1 MAREA
6 RALYFLEPGRVGLRQ
21 EKLEPRPGRVLVRSR
36 LMGISHG
43 TELLAFRG
51 QMPQGMEADPAL
63 AGLPGTLEYPL
74 KYGYCNVGLTETG
87 ARVFAFYP
95 HQDLFYADPAELV
108 ALPAELSDEEA
119 VFLPNLETAVGI
131 VHDAAMRLGEKV
143 LVAGLGVVGLLTCAL
158 LTRCGASEVIAVEPL
173 ALRRDSAREL
183 GCRVFSPEEP
193 DLEARIKELTAG
205 RGVDVAIDASSSES
219 GLQLALDVLAFEGTL
234 VEASWFGSRKVSLE
248 LGRSFHRRRL
258 KLASSQVSQ
267 IGAGLA
273 PRWDKR
279 RRLDTVLGLL
289 AQLRP
294 SRYITHRFP
303 LGRAQEAFETID
315 RHPERVIQVV
325 LEP

>member
-1 MAREA
+1 MDRKA
-6 RALYFLEPGRVGLRQ
+6 RALYFLRPGRVGLR
-21 EKLEPRPGRVLVRSR
+21 EEPLAPDPGKVLVRSR
-36 LMGISHG
+36 LMAISHG

-51 QMPQGMEADPAL
+51 QMPRDMEADAAL
-63 AGLPGTLEYPL
+63 SGLPGTLEYPL
-74 KYGYCNVGLTETG
+74 KYGYSNCGLTETG

-95 HQDLFYADPAELV
+95 HQDLFYADPAELI
-108 ALPAELSDEEA
+108 ALPEHLSDEEA
-119 VFLPNLETAVGI
+119 VFLPNMETAVGI
-131 VHDAAMRLGEKV
+131 VHDAAVRLGEKV
-143 LVAGLGVVGLLTCAL
+143 LVAGLGVVGLLACAL
-158 LTRCGASEVIAVEPL
+158 LIRSGASEVIAVEPL

-183 GCRVFSPEEP
+183 GCRVFSSEEP
-193 DLEARIKELTAG
+193 DLEARIKGLTGG

-219 GLQLALDVLAFEGTL
+219 GLQLALDTLAFEGTL
-234 VEASWFGSRKVSLE
+234 VEASWFGDRKVGLE

-258 KLASSQVSQ
+258 KLLASQVSQ
-267 IGAGLA
+267 VGAGLA

-279 RRLDTVLGLL
+279 RRLDTALELL